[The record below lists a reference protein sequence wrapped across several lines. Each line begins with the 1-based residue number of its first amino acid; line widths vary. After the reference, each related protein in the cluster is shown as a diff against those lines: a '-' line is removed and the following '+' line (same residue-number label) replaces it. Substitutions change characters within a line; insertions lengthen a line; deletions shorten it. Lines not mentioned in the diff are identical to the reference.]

1 MERNVTVAVRLIGLF
16 LVLAGF
22 ALGAGNLIQAFGEI
36 DAIYI
41 DLFFRARLV
50 PPAVLCL
57 TGAATLFLSRNL
69 ARWLLHGL
77 SRE

>member
-1 MERNVTVAVRLIGLF
+1 MERNATVAVRLIGLF
-16 LVLAGF
+16 LALAGF
-22 ALGAGNLIQAFGEI
+22 ALGLGNLLQALGEI

-50 PPAVLCL
+50 PPAVLL
-57 TGAATLFLSRNL
+57 GTGIAVILLSRTL

-77 SRE
+77 AKD

>member
-1 MERNVTVAVRLIGLF
+1 MERNVTVSVRLIGLF
-16 LVLAGF
+16 LSLAGF
-22 ALGAGNLIQAFGEI
+22 ALGAGNLIQALGEI

-50 PPAVLCL
+50 PPTVLFL
-57 TGAATLFLSRNL
+57 TGLAVILLSRKL
-69 ARWLLHGL
+69 ARCLLHGL